1 MPSSALIEKIDLAR
15 LPRHVAVIMDG
26 NGRWAQLNGHER
38 SFGHFEGVKTVR
50 RITEIAVELGIEQLT
65 LYTFSTEN
73 WRRPEE
79 EINVL
84 MSLIVSAVE
93 SETPDL
99 IKNNV
104 KLTTIGD
111 INRIPQKERA
121 RLLNCIA
128 DTANDT
134 GLTLCLALSYSSQW
148 EITQA
153 AKQLA
158 TDAKNGII
166 SPDDI
171 DENRFKSYLTTAHMP
186 DPDLLIRTAGDLRIS
201 NFLLWQIAYSELY
214 FTPIY
219 WPEFSKDDFCRA
231 IIDYQSRER
240 RFGKTSAQVAN
251 NDDKLNVSN

>member
-1 MPSSALIEKIDLAR
+1 MSSSALIEKIDPSR

-26 NGRWAQLNGHER
+26 NGRWAQRMGHER
-38 SFGHFEGVKTVR
+38 SFGHFEGVKAVR
-50 RITEIAVELGIEQLT
+50 RITEISVELGIEQLT

-73 WRRPEE
+73 WGRPEE

-93 SETPDL
+93 RETPDL

-104 KLTTIGD
+104 RLSTIGD
-111 INRIPQKERA
+111 INRIPQMERT

-128 DTANDT
+128 DTAHDT
-134 GLTLCLALSYSSQW
+134 GLNLCLALSYSSRW

-153 AKQLA
+153 AKNLVA
-158 TDAKNGII
+158 DAKDGKIN
-166 SPDDI
+166 PNDI
-171 DENRFKSYLTTAHMP
+171 DENLFKSYLTTAGMP
-186 DPDLLIRTAGDLRIS
+186 EPDLLIRTAGDLRIS

-240 RFGKTSAQVAN
+240 RFGKISAQVAKN
-251 NDDKLNVSN
+251 SDE